1 MNSNSLYAGIS
12 LKAVCGYANYLRAS
26 FKLRQFTSIFRPL
39 SYGVS
44 FCFAL
49 MMASAFNANADEAQT
64 EAPGKKSF
72 FLWTDNSITVLPYGG
87 DFEVD
92 PQEQSTVT
100 FEHVHASSIGD
111 LFMFVDMTKF
121 HGVHGGDDDTWYG
134 EISPRLSFSKIFD
147 KDLSFKILGDSSLF
161 EFKDVLFAMQYERGE
176 DPDVAEAVLMG
187 VGFDLDVREAGLLG
201 PLGKFNYLQLN
212 LYARAEKTEGVKH
225 GFRDMQ
231 VTVAGAYPFNIGSAK
246 FLVDGYFDWVLG
258 LGSEEWSYHLNPQLK
273 LDVGNFWN
281 NPNKLY
287 AGVEVDLWW
296 NKYQIPDSSNF
307 ETDQQAASFLVKY
320 HF

>member
-1 MNSNSLYAGIS
+1 
-12 LKAVCGYANYLRAS
+12 
-26 FKLRQFTSIFRPL
+26 
-39 SYGVS
+39 
-44 FCFAL
+44 
-49 MMASAFNANADEAQT
+49 
-64 EAPGKKSF
+64 
-72 FLWTDNSITVLPYGG
+72 
-87 DFEVD
+87 
-92 PQEQSTVT
+92 
-100 FEHVHASSIGD
+100 
-111 LFMFVDMTKF
+111 
-121 HGVHGGDDDTWYG
+121 
-134 EISPRLSFSKIFD
+134 
-147 KDLSFKILGDSSLF
+147 
-161 EFKDVLFAMQYERGE
+161 MQYERGE